1 MHVKSTIVVQKYGL
15 MVAQASWYDV
25 DSLQQQAERLGRED
39 QQRLHRN
46 KKLVLMVDLDQTLI
60 HTTEQHC
67 QRMSNKVIHLHVP
80 PPDLTSM
87 SFTSWFFAVALCCG
101 TWGVFRV
108 AHQLLRDCSNW
119 LPLCWLVSVWHGLR
133 CLTWCFS
140 WSSSITFILDTT
152 ISVTFHLSNRLQT
165 LWVPSRRGWP
175 KVHSVLPRIYTEI
188 LGLCSFCWPLLFH
201 PAFDWPY
208 RISTV

>member
-1 MHVKSTIVVQKYGL
+1 MHVKITIVVQKYGL

-67 QRMSNKVIHLHVP
+67 QRMSNKVIHLHAT

-87 SFTSWFFAVALCCG
+87 SFTSWF
-101 TWGVFRV
+101 
-108 AHQLLRDCSNW
+108 
-119 LPLCWLVSVWHGLR
+119 LR
-133 CLTWCFS
+133 CRLVLRHLGCVQGCTSVVARLLQLTS
-140 WSSSITFILDTT
+140 AVLIS
-152 ISVTFHLSNRLQT
+152 ISVTQAALSNVMFLLVLLLKLPQYNVNINT
-165 LWVPSRRGWP
+165 
-175 KVHSVLPRIYTEI
+175 HSVSVAASVDRNLSSPGSVKY
-188 LGLCSFCWPLLFH
+188 LLETKWF
-201 PAFDWPY
+201 ARFS
-208 RISTV
+208 RL